1 MHQHHARS
9 ESDEIRV
16 DAASCSDTG
25 RMRTQ
30 NEDAVA
36 LCEPPDQ
43 ERLARLGRLYLLADG
58 AGGHA
63 AGEVASR
70 LAVETIASVYYQE
83 AASGEETAEEVV
95 RGHDVAS
102 DLQGLLDLTLPHRQL
117 VKAFDAAHRRIRHL
131 AAREASYFG
140 MVTTCLAVVVKGAH
154 VLIAHVGD
162 SRAYLLRAS
171 TGSQPALTRLTTDHS
186 MANALAR
193 AGIMPVEETR
203 SSPSRHVLVRALG
216 ENTDDPE
223 EPDIT
228 ARVVQAGDAM
238 VLCCDGLWSLLSEEQ
253 IAQVVRTY
261 APQAACRELVRLA
274 NEAGG
279 DDNISVVLLSFA
291 SHTWRKG

>member
-1 MHQHHARS
+1 MHQHHEHS

-25 RMRTQ
+25 RVRTQ

-83 AASGEETAEEVV
+83 AAAGEETREAVQEH
-95 RGHDVAS
+95 GVAS
-102 DLQGLLDLTLPHRQL
+102 DLQGLQDLALPRRRL
-117 VKAFDAAHRRIRHL
+117 VKAFDAAHGRIRQM

-140 MVTTCLAVVVKGAH
+140 MVTTCLAVAVKGAH

-171 TGSQPALTRLTTDHS
+171 PRSQAALTRLTTDHS
-186 MANALAR
+186 MANALTR
-193 AGIMPVEETR
+193 AGIMPVEEAR

-216 ENTDDPE
+216 ENTNNPE

-228 ARVVQAGDAM
+228 AGVVQAGDAM

-253 IAQVVRTY
+253 IAHVVMTY
-261 APQAACRELVRLA
+261 APQAACHELVRLA

-279 DDNISVVLLSFA
+279 DDNISVVILAFA
-291 SHTWRKG
+291 

>member
-1 MHQHHARS
+1 MHQHHVRF
-9 ESDEIRV
+9 ESNAV
-16 DAASCSDTG
+16 YVTAASCTDTG
-25 RMRTQ
+25 RVRIQ
-30 NEDAVA
+30 NEDALA

-70 LAVETIASVYYQE
+70 LAVETIASVYYQK
-83 AASGEETAEEVV
+83 ATTDEETEDSVQECDSALK
-95 RGHDVAS
+95 
-102 DLQGLLDLTLPHRQL
+102 LQGLQDLALPRRRL
-117 VKAFDAAHRRIRHL
+117 IKAFDAAHRYIRHL
-131 AAREASYFG
+131 GALQCDYTG

-171 TGSQPALTRLTTDHS
+171 PGSQPTLTSLTTDHS

-193 AGIMPVEETR
+193 AGVMTAEQAR
-203 SSPSRHVLVRALG
+203 NSPFRHILVRALG
-216 ENTDDPE
+216 ENKANAQ

-228 ARVVQAGDAM
+228 TCVVQAGDVM
-238 VLCCDGLWSLLSEEQ
+238 ILCCDGLWSLLSEEQ
-253 IAQVVRTY
+253 IALVVRANT
-261 APQAACRELVRLA
+261 PQVACHELVRLA

-279 DDNISVVLLSFA
+279 NDNISVVLLSFT
-291 SHTWRKG
+291 SSIGREG

>member
-1 MHQHHARS
+1 MHQYHARS

-25 RMRTQ
+25 RVRTQ

-43 ERLARLGRLYLLADG
+43 ERLARLGWLYLLADG

-83 AASGEETAEEVV
+83 GAASEETEAAAT
-95 RGHDVAS
+95 GHNPS
-102 DLQGLLDLTLPHRQL
+102 DLQGLQDLALPRRRL

-131 AAREASYFG
+131 AALQFDYAG
-140 MVTTCLAVVVKGAH
+140 MVTTCLAVVVKGTH

-162 SRAYLLRAS
+162 TRAYLLRAS
-171 TGSQPALTRLTTDHS
+171 RESQPALTCLTTDHS
-186 MANALAR
+186 MANALTR
-193 AGIMPVEETR
+193 AGIMPVEEAR

-216 ENTDDPE
+216 ENTNDPE

-228 ARVVQAGDAM
+228 TGVVQAGDAM
-238 VLCCDGLWSLLSEEQ
+238 VLCCDGLWSLLPEEQ
-253 IAQVVRTY
+253 IAHAVRTY
-261 APQAACRELVRLA
+261 APQAACHELVRLA

-279 DDNISVVLLSFA
+279 DDNISVVILAFA
-291 SHTWRKG
+291 SPAWRKG